1 MYYNMYDSKN
11 VARGMK
17 STFMLF
23 SQSEAYFNSLTT
35 YHLTLYISISFYL
48 SLSFKNSKILYIV
61 L

>member
-17 STFMLF
+17 LTFMLF

-48 SLSFKNSKILYIV
+48 SLV
-61 L
+61 

>member
-1 MYYNMYDSKN
+1 MAIRKYTIYFKNNYNMYDSKN

-48 SLSFKNSKILYIV
+48 SLV
-61 L
+61 

>member
-23 SQSEAYFNSLTT
+23 SQSETYFNSLTT
-35 YHLTLYISISFYL
+35 YPLSIHISLSFYL
-48 SLSFKNSKILYIV
+48 SLA
-61 L
+61 